1 MTEHPTYQQIAALPF
16 RRQAKRLEVLMI
28 TSRETQ
34 RWVIPKG
41 WPMESKT
48 DYEAAKIEA
57 FEEAGIDGCIDH
69 TPLGFFD
76 YLKRLK
82 SGETKFIRVQVYG
95 LQVAELKRNWP
106 EKHQRKRK
114 WFSPANAAQL
124 VAEPQLKEIFVALSV

>member
-1 MTEHPTYQQIAALPF
+1 
-16 RRQAKRLEVLMI
+16 MI
-28 TSRETQ
+28 TSRETK

-41 WPMESKT
+41 WPMEGLH

-57 FEEAGIDGCIDH
+57 FEEAGIAGRIDH
-69 TPLGFFD
+69 TPIGYFD
-76 YLKRLK
+76 YHKRLK

-95 LQVAELKRNWP
+95 LSVAELKRNWP

-124 VAEPQLKEIFVALSV
+124 VAELQLRDIIIKL

>member
-1 MTEHPTYQQIAALPF
+1 MEHPIYHQIAALPF
-16 RRQAKRLEVLMI
+16 RRQKKRLEILMI
-28 TSRETQ
+28 TSRETK

-41 WPMESKT
+41 WPMEGCT

-57 FEEAGIDGCIDH
+57 FEEAGIDGRIDH
-69 TPLGFFD
+69 MPLGFFD
-76 YLKRLK
+76 YQKRLK

-95 LQVAELKRNWP
+95 LHVTELKRNWP

-124 VAEPQLKEIFVALSV
+124 VAEEGLKALIAGL